1 MLTAGAIIRFKVLVR
16 VFARIELRGKVVEP
30 NFERERV
37 KRLRHRV
44 FVPMRK
50 WVLFGVAALGCSV
63 VIAADFSLT
72 GFGTAGYAV
81 SDQNF
86 KYLRYIDSGGTLK
99 ADSLIGLQCELRVDP
114 QWSAIAQVVASA
126 PRTRDNGYETQI
138 RWAFASYRPNNEW
151 LFRVGRLRP
160 PVLINTQIAEVGVTY
175 DQARLPVEVYSLSPV
190 YDVDG
195 GAFTK
200 TWTQEDSEINLDGY
214 LGKSKIKFRFPYQ
227 RDPTQTIF
235 PDHYFPE
242 KVTLLGLVLS
252 HTSES
257 LLLRA
262 GLHRATLKPDQQ
274 RQFVDSFNP
283 TPFPAPQ
290 PFGGP
295 LYVPGNVID
304 KIGVTVVTI
313 GADWHSD
320 HWRVSAE
327 YGQRIIKDT
336 KRGVGSKS
344 GYITLARAV
353 SNWTPY
359 VTYARLLSAPETRHS
374 YQELNATPVPLGAQ
388 GAPLFIPAGYH
399 RTLADG
405 VFVYDQYSVMLGTSY
420 DISATSNLKFEWM
433 RTRVGLASA
442 LVDGDVHHK
451 SFNVFSMSYNF
462 TF

>member
-1 MLTAGAIIRFKVLVR
+1 MLTAGAMMRFKVLMR
-16 VFARIELRGKVVEP
+16 VFARIKLRGKVVEP

-99 ADSLIGLQCELRVDP
+99 ADSLIGLQGELRVDP
-114 QWSAIAQVVASA
+114 QWSATAQVVASA

-160 PVLINTQIAEVGVTY
+160 PVLINTQNAEVGVTY

-214 LGKSKIKFRFPYQ
+214 LGKSSVKQRTPFQ
-227 RDPTQTIF
+227 RDATQTF
-235 PDHYFPE
+235 VPSRFPE
-242 KVTLLGLVLS
+242 KIRFMGLVL
-252 HTSES
+252 TRNAGP

-262 GLHRATLKPDQQ
+262 GYHHAMLSADRGQ
-274 RQFVDSFNP
+274 QFVDDPSP
-283 TPFPAPQ
+283 VLFPAP
-290 PFGGP
+290 PPYGGTI
-295 LYVPGNVID
+295 YIPGAVTRT
-304 KIGVTVVTI
+304 IGVSAVTV
-313 GADWHSD
+313 GAEWRSGDWRIS
-320 HWRVSAE
+320 SE
-327 YGQRIIKDT
+327 YGRRTVKGTKMGPASNSAHITVARDT
-336 KRGVGSKS
+336 GK
-344 GYITLARAV
+344 
-353 SNWTPY
+353 WTPY
-359 VTYARLLSAPETRHS
+359 VSYARLLSAPVTRKY
-374 YQELNATPVPLGAQ
+374 YQDLNATAVPVGAQ
-388 GAPLFIPAGYH
+388 GPPLFLPPSYH
-399 RTLADG
+399 SIFADAIYA
-405 VFVYDQYSVMLGTSY
+405 YDQYSMMLGTAYSL
-420 DISATSNLKFEWM
+420 STTSNLKFEWM